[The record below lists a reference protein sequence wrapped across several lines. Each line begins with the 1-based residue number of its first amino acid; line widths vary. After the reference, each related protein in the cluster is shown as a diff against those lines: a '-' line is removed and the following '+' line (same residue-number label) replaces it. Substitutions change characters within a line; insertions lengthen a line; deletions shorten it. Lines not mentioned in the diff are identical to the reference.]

1 MTRRKLKEQLQYEVF
16 LVPVLISF
24 TIFTIIPLLRTVL
37 YSFTNFDGITH
48 DYKFIGF
55 ENYVDMF
62 QDSVVS
68 NSIGNTLLYALGMVI
83 IVNLLSIPL
92 AVLLDNPAKSKTF
105 ERAVFFFP
113 SVVSGLLL
121 GFLWGYIL
129 SPTKSGALNGILSFF
144 HMQPIPWLSDP
155 VISKFCILGVGIW
168 AATGWHTMVNIAYLQ
183 AVPAAYYEAARID
196 GASRFQLFR
205 HITIPMLAPALTINT
220 LLLLTNGLKVYDIP
234 FAMTSGGPGYSN
246 YTVTQAIIQR
256 GFSERQYG
264 LSSAMS
270 TTFILIVMI
279 VAIIQ
284 YTTMSRRERDLT

>member
-1 MTRRKLKEQLQYEVF
+1 MSRRKLKEQLQYEVF

-37 YSFTNFDGITH
+37 YSFTDFDGITH
-48 DYKFIGF
+48 SYQFIGF

-68 NSIGNTLLYALGMVI
+68 NSIGNTLLYALGMVL
-83 IVNLLSIPL
+83 IVNLLSVPL
-92 AVLLDNPAKSKTF
+92 AVLLDNPAKSKTI

-183 AVPAAYYEAARID
+183 AVPAEYYEAAKID

-284 YTTMSRRERDLT
+284 YTTMSRREQDLS

>member
-1 MTRRKLKEQLQYEVF
+1 MSRRRLKEQLQYEVF

-37 YSFTNFDGITH
+37 YSFTDFDGITH
-48 DYKFIGF
+48 SYQFIGF

-68 NSIGNTLLYALGMVI
+68 NSIGNTLLYALGMVL
-83 IVNLLSIPL
+83 IVNLLSVPL
-92 AVLLDNPAKSKTF
+92 AVLLDNPAKSKTI

-183 AVPAAYYEAARID
+183 AVPAEYYEAAKID

-279 VAIIQ
+279 VAVIQ
-284 YTTMSRRERDLT
+284 YTTMSRREQDLS